1 MVPKVIVRSSQD
13 SINFSQQ
20 AMILNVKFQ
29 HHFIIRELLH
39 FAISY
44 SLLSNDEETKQFSDK
59 LKTPNLNQKD
69 SNSGL
74 QTLFKME
81 HCFIPEQGDII

>member
-1 MVPKVIVRSSQD
+1 MVPKVIARGSQD

-20 AMILNVKFQ
+20 AMILSVKFQ
-29 HHFIIRELLH
+29 HHFIIREQLH
-39 FAISY
+39 FAISQ
-44 SLLSNDEETKQFSDK
+44 SLLSNDEQFSDK

-81 HCFIPEQGDII
+81 HCFIPEQGDIKQLS